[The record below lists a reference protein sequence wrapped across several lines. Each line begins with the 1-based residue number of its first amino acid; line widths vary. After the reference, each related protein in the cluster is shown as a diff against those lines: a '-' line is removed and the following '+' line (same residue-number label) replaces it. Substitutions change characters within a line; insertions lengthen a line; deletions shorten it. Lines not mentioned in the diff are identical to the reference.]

1 MKIELK
7 EHELERALEVYLQGL
22 YNKTVTVTGFDLSGM
37 RSKDGLSAMI
47 DIEIDGET
55 NVRAPKVDSPN
66 VKPTN
71 TSWRNQEPVTE
82 PEPETTYVEHSE
94 EYFEVLRLLSINP
107 KNVNREKIE
116 ALINTHEHL
125 VKELENV
132 SYYQNWLELC
142 AKTDAEQEVTTL
154 EPEEPKEEITQPVI
168 ITSDNNQEHEV
179 TPFELSEPEEVE
191 PEIQEEL
198 TVGEEIKEELKQ
210 SLFGSPLNKPV
221 RKLFS

>member
-82 PEPETTYVEHSE
+82 PEPETTTYSEHSE

-107 KNVNREKIE
+107 RNVNRGKIE
-116 ALINTHEHL
+116 ELINTHEHL
-125 VKELENV
+125 VKELEEV
-132 SYYQNWLELC
+132 FYYQNWLELC
-142 AKTDAEQEVTTL
+142 AKTDAEQEVTIL
-154 EPEEPKEEITQPVI
+154 EPEEPKEEVTQPVI
-168 ITSDNNQEHEV
+168 VTSDDDQEHEV
-179 TPFELSEPEEVE
+179 TPFELSELEVE
-191 PEIQEEL
+191 PEIQEEPEQ
-198 TVGEEIKEELKQ
+198 EEIKEEPKS

>member
-82 PEPETTYVEHSE
+82 PEPETTTYSEHSE

-107 KNVNREKIE
+107 RNVNRAKIE
-116 ALINTHEHL
+116 ELINTHEHL

-154 EPEEPKEEITQPVI
+154 EPEEPKEEVTQPVI
-168 ITSDNNQEHEV
+168 VTSDDNQEHEV
-179 TPFELSEPEEVE
+179 TPFELSEPEVE
-191 PEIQEEL
+191 PEIQEEPEQ
-198 TVGEEIKEELKQ
+198 EEIKEEPK